1 MQTDLSELR
10 LGGTSR
16 TAGPYPR
23 AAEASP
29 SGFMGA
35 FQLVPEDHRERGK
48 CGDSVDLYVAGNDV
62 IDEAVNHHRWP
73 RTQFFWHGHISVSL
87 QKGYAFNESLP
98 RATFQSLDRIW
109 LNVFSSMANQ
119 LFQDY
124 DNLTQTKLMLILM
137 AYVDRYDSFVLT
149 PLLLSHIS
157 LPRLLIFCS
166 SLPPIKTTC

>member
-1 MQTDLSELR
+1 M
-10 LGGTSR
+10 
-16 TAGPYPR
+16 
-23 AAEASP
+23 
-29 SGFMGA
+29 
-35 FQLVPEDHRERGK
+35 
-48 CGDSVDLYVAGNDV
+48 
-62 IDEAVNHHRWP
+62 
-73 RTQFFWHGHISVSL
+73 SL

-98 RATFQSLDRIW
+98 RATYLVWNRIW

-157 LPRLLIFCS
+157 LPRLLYS
-166 SLPPIKTTC
+166 VPPSPR